1 MWNYISLSSGGFGK
15 NVVIFD
21 ADMRS
26 SVHVNNNNNNNKKD
40 ILILGPNAI
49 IRQYY
54 FNSRS

>member
-26 SVHVNNNNNNNKKD
+26 SVHVNNNNKKD